1 MKKHYQRSRI
11 VGGGALLALIA
22 VMLLTIV
29 GLSGSVSKISELA
42 ISRTPDAILASAGV
56 ADKAD
61 ILLPVSYYDQRAD
74 DCVNMYDTGN
84 RKAFLARQF
93 EWTECGYGHKELEKG
108 LVEPKLGTNYFPVF
122 VGGQLDS
129 NRGIVD
135 SARWYESIAG
145 KSSNYLKNIKMVYN
159 SEGAEFKYENGHFY
173 PLDDVEF
180 SKGDITD
187 DKKHNYLFTMSF
199 AIPFMV
205 LKSGEESFEIVAD
218 DDTFVF
224 VGDDLVID
232 MGGIHEAMVGR
243 LTINSEGNV
252 YSEVGNEDVYD
263 TGINLEYGDGELIR
277 VFHADRDS
285 SESVLKI
292 KTQKMNLNVMDTK
305 IASGDGQGVQV
316 AYDPSNP
323 SYVAPLGATSVF
335 EPDTTKGYIIIATIQ
350 GILVMVFAM
359 LIIILTKF
367 LIKRNQEA

>member
-1 MKKHYQRSRI
+1 M
-11 VGGGALLALIA
+11 
-22 VMLLTIV
+22 
-29 GLSGSVSKISELA
+29 
-42 ISRTPDAILASAGV
+42 
-56 ADKAD
+56 
-61 ILLPVSYYDQRAD
+61 
-74 DCVNMYDTGN
+74 
-84 RKAFLARQF
+84 
-93 EWTECGYGHKELEKG
+93 
-108 LVEPKLGTNYFPVF
+108 
-122 VGGQLDS
+122 
-129 NRGIVD
+129 
-135 SARWYESIAG
+135 
-145 KSSNYLKNIKMVYN
+145 MVYN